1 MSAPFEGLLGNSN
14 ELKIIQFL
22 LPLGSLEFNI
32 SEIARGTGVT
42 RQTLEPVIRKLNK
55 WHVIKI
61 ASKHG
66 NANYYVM
73 DGNSGFIEVFED
85 LNNRLIEQML
95 GEETL
100 EEIAMC
106 SLEQHIKIQPIETPT
121 YGVKNGW
128 ITAAGVAGEDWSN
141 INRSER
147 GNYARA

>member
-1 MSAPFEGLLGNSN
+1 MPAPFEGLLGNSN

-73 DGNSGFIEVFED
+73 DENSGFIEVFED
-85 LNNRLIEQML
+85 LNNRIIEQML
-95 GEETL
+95 GEDTL
-100 EEIAMC
+100 NEIAIC
-106 SLEQHIKIQPIETPT
+106 SLEHNIKIQPIETPIHSAN
-121 YGVKNGW
+121 NGW
-128 ITAAGVAGEDWSN
+128 TTAAGVAGEDWSN
-141 INRSER
+141 INLSER
-147 GNYARA
+147 DNYARA